1 MACSACQ
8 QARSRAV
15 QAARTYNL
23 RGVASAVSDAVAIN
37 VDKLRG
43 MTTEEVNAKYGA
55 KSTTSGAKPAT
66 PYVRSR

>member
-8 QARSRAV
+8 QARSRAA

-23 RGVASAVSDAVAIN
+23 RGVVSALSDAVAIN

-43 MTTEEVNAKYGA
+43 MTQDEVNAKYGA
-55 KSTTSGAKPAT
+55 APSSTKPAT
-66 PYVRSR
+66 PYVRSK

>member
-8 QARSRAV
+8 QARQRAA
-15 QAARTYNL
+15 QAARSYSI

-43 MTTEEVNAKYGA
+43 LTQDEITAKYGG
-55 KSTTSGAKPAT
+55 KTGVKPAT
-66 PYVRSR
+66 PYIRSK

>member
-8 QARSRAV
+8 QARARAG

-23 RGVASAVSDAVAIN
+23 RGMASAVGDAVAIN

-43 MTTEEVNAKYGA
+43 LTQAEIDAKYGG
-55 KSTTSGAKPAT
+55 TQTGTKPAT
-66 PYVRSR
+66 PYVRTK